1 METLS
6 QKIDFVLLFTVEN
19 ANCNGDPLNGNRPR
33 ETFDGYGEVSDVCLK
48 RKIRN
53 RLQDAEEPIFVQSDD
68 RRTDEFDSLHARADG
83 NEELKKLSKGK
94 NTDRDAYAKAA
105 CAAWIDVRS
114 FGQVF
119 AFKGK
124 GDDKGVS
131 VGVRGPVT
139 ITSAKSIS
147 PIDIS
152 SIQITKS
159 VNNESTDKG
168 EKDSSTMG
176 MKHRVEFGL
185 YLAKGS
191 INCQLTEK
199 TGFTDADAEKIKQ
212 ALLTLF
218 EKIALLQGRMAA
230 CKFVGCI
237 GGSMLQRHRSIL
249 PQRYTTA

>member
-139 ITSAKSIS
+139 ISSAKSIS
-147 PIDIS
+147 PLIFPAYRLR
-152 SIQITKS
+152 K
-159 VNNESTDKG
+159 V
-168 EKDSSTMG
+168 STM
-176 MKHRVEFGL
+176 RVR
-185 YLAKGS
+185 
-191 INCQLTEK
+191 
-199 TGFTDADAEKIKQ
+199 IKV
-212 ALLTLF
+212 
-218 EKIALLQGRMAA
+218 EKIALPW
-230 CKFVGCI
+230 V
-237 GGSMLQRHRSIL
+237 
-249 PQRYTTA
+249 